1 MKKIVS
7 IVDSF
12 KSCASSYEINEAILS
27 AFSDRSCYQ
36 TMNIPIADGGE
47 GTLDCISH
55 NVEGKIKNYHSFDP
69 IMRPIDGKVYFFEID
84 GQQIA
89 LVESAEFIGID
100 KTIIDDST
108 IRKSSSYGL
117 GYVIKKICNTEH
129 VDKVF
134 ISLGGSGTSDGGLG
148 FLEALEIISDTHE
161 DSLNPLTKI
170 DDIELDYNIINT
182 LPELVG
188 LVDVK
193 NPYSGSQGFANVF
206 AKQKG
211 ANQDTIQLFE
221 EHSSNL
227 VDICANKYHIN
238 LNKISGTGAAGGL
251 GGAIILAGGKLA
263 DGFKTICKL
272 INLDKKVRE
281 ADLIFTGEGSL
292 DAQTLYGKVPYQ
304 VAQLGNKYS
313 IPVIAISG
321 RKDES
326 LGELDTLLTASFS
339 IQREPTSLENAM
351 KNCYA
356 INNIKVLTKNI
367 CNLIEGMTK

>member
-27 AFSDRSCYQ
+27 AFSDKSCYQ
-36 TMNIPIADGGE
+36 TMNIPIADGSE

-55 NVEGKIKNYHSFDP
+55 NIEGKIKIYRSFDP

-84 GQQIA
+84 DQQVA

-108 IRKSSSYGL
+108 IHKSSSYGL
-117 GYVIKKICNTEH
+117 GYVIKKICNEEA

-161 DSLNPLTKI
+161 DSLNPLIKI
-170 DDIELDYNIINT
+170 DDIELDYNVINN

-221 EHSSNL
+221 ENSSQL
-227 VDICANKYHIN
+227 VDICATKYHIN
-238 LNKISGTGAAGGL
+238 LNKIPGTGAAGGL
-251 GGAIILAGGKLA
+251 GGAIILAGGKLV

-272 INLDKKVRE
+272 INLEKKVQE

-304 VAQLGNKYS
+304 VAQLGKKYS
-313 IPVIAISG
+313 IPVIAIAG

-326 LGELDTLLTASFS
+326 LGELDILLTASFS
-339 IQREPTSLENAM
+339 IQREPTPLENAM

-356 INNIKVLTKNI
+356 INNIKVLAKNI
-367 CNLIEGMTK
+367 RNLIEVMTK